1 MTSHANGR
9 IPLDQLVHLGGD
21 HYLPPGT
28 AARWKWLQQAAWEKY
43 GIWLVITPG
52 WNAYRPLNIQIVY
65 KAKYGVM
72 AAEAGKSSHGGT
84 YGGQIV
90 FAIDVQNWGAL
101 SWARFAALCRLAG
114 FTVDFVKPKELWH
127 IGDFNN
133 GWTVPAGAAEAPQI
147 NHETTRRPRRRSMI
161 TAAYRNDDGSIAIQ
175 RDPDGPLRWVSDPTE
190 WSGIMAAN
198 PGTYAAQVSNA
209 WLAAYMVKCGG
220 VPRFTPPASALPS
233 VVTVINADDQY
244 IETAGGLAGIDQE
257 TANALVARGAVS
269 YAVSQGVAKS
279 LLAKPL
285 QKS

>member
-133 GWTVPAGAAEAPQI
+133 GWAVPAGAAEAHQI

-198 PGTYAAQVSNA
+198 PGTYAAQVSNV
-209 WLAAYMVKCGG
+209 WLAAYMVKCGS

-244 IETAGGLAGIDQE
+244 IETAAGLAGIDQE

>member
-1 MTSHANGR
+1 MSNHANGR
-9 IPLDQLVHLGGD
+9 IPLDQLVHLGGE

-133 GWTVPAGAAEAPQI
+133 GWAVPAGAAEAPQI

-233 VVTVINADDQY
+233 VVTVINAKDQY
-244 IETAGGLAGIDQE
+244 IETAAGLAGIDQE

-279 LLAKPL
+279 LLAKSL

>member
-65 KAKYGVM
+65 KVKYGVM

-175 RDPDGPLRWVSDPTE
+175 RDPDGPLRWVSDPIE
-190 WSGIMAAN
+190 WSGILAAN

-209 WLAAYMVKCGG
+209 WLASYMVKCGE

-233 VVTVINADDQY
+233 VVTVTNVDDQY
-244 IETAGGLAGIDQE
+244 IETAAGLVPIDQV
-257 TANALVARGAVS
+257 TANALVARGAAS

-279 LLAKPL
+279 LVAKSTL
-285 QKS
+285 KS